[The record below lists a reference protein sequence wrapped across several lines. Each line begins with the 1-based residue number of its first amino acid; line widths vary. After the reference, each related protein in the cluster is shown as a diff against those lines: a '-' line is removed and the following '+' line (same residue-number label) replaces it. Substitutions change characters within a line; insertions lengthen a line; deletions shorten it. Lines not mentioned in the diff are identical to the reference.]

1 MRRDQNII
9 NIEKPI
15 ASVED
20 PSGRETVF
28 LPAFLDIIQ
37 NYAADSME
45 KDINA
50 YTGLSNY
57 SLNLAETKGIPV
69 IFAQEDLSTEITDMV
84 KQQTFDEMMSV
95 TDEEGADRMMTDDKE
110 RAAVSYV
117 AVPTEAT
124 PGSYC
129 YKMLIDNQTHKL
141 YYFKKHRIT
150 KKTGAGFLA
159 EDLRRILSFRTK

>member
-1 MRRDQNII
+1 
-9 NIEKPI
+9 
-15 ASVED
+15 
-20 PSGRETVF
+20 
-28 LPAFLDIIQ
+28 
-37 NYAADSME
+37 
-45 KDINA
+45 
-50 YTGLSNY
+50 
-57 SLNLAETKGIPV
+57 
-69 IFAQEDLSTEITDMV
+69 
-84 KQQTFDEMMSV
+84 
-95 TDEEGADRMMTDDKE
+95 MMTDDKE